1 MHFHEK
7 SLQTSNQLLSC
18 QAQTIQHNDGICT
31 HNLWLS
37 RVRGKGG
44 ETTLQISCRQK
55 CISELA
61 LQIFK
66 YCHSIYKYA
75 YFQAH
80 YKDNHAVR
88 PKCEKLEDHMTL
100 GVSFSN
106 LRIKMVPKHSKQNFS
121 LE

>member
-37 RVRGKGG
+37 GVRGKGG
-44 ETTLQISCRQK
+44 ETTLQILWRQK
-55 CISELA
+55 CITELSPNI
-61 LQIFK
+61 QILS
-66 YCHSIYKYA
+66 YSIHKYA
-75 YFQAH
+75 FFQAH

-100 GVSFSN
+100 GVSSSTIR
-106 LRIKMVPKHSKQNFS
+106 L
-121 LE
+121 